1 MRTKNR
7 ASRIKSN
14 TAPLIAAGVA
24 SLVGMQCAW
33 AAETTTTTTTTTA
46 TTTPQTDTA
55 KTDSDTQFLNQ
66 SEIGRAV
73 KLPVHEWI
81 PQVHA
86 PANEANARGI
96 VVALQALIFDGK
108 AFDQLAR
115 HLNKNGYVVYSP
127 DFRGYGDWLSE
138 GHDFG
143 GDKLIH
149 FGQSKDDLTTILKAL
164 REKYPQQ
171 KIYCLGESIG
181 ANIAIW
187 EASTNPALMDGA
199 IVVGL
204 TNKHRNFMPRP
215 YWAVTLTKGLS
226 HPKKPINIKPYMKPV
241 LTENKKV
248 NMEIIEDS
256 KTLTAISPTDLV
268 KANITNKNSLLEVE
282 KIPPSM
288 PILVIAG
295 AEDRVQKTSTLKVI
309 MDRMGTKQKELVVLP
324 KKGHLL
330 IEHREL
336 DADVSQLI
344 DGWLAKRESSP
355 VAAVPSN

>member
-1 MRTKNR
+1 M
-7 ASRIKSN
+7 
-14 TAPLIAAGVA
+14 
-24 SLVGMQCAW
+24 
-33 AAETTTTTTTTTA
+33 
-46 TTTPQTDTA
+46 
-55 KTDSDTQFLNQ
+55 
-66 SEIGRAV
+66 
-73 KLPVHEWI
+73 PVHEWL
-81 PQVHA
+81 PQA
-86 PANEANARGI
+86 QSPGSEANARGI

-115 HLNKNGYVVYSP
+115 HLNKNGYVVYSQ
-127 DFRGYGDWLSE
+127 DFRGYGDWLSD

-143 GDKLIH
+143 GDKAIH

-164 REKYPQQ
+164 REKYPRQ
-171 KIYCLGESIG
+171 KIYCIGESIG
-181 ANIAIW
+181 ANMAIW
-187 EASTNPALMDGA
+187 EASTDPTLMDGA
-199 IVVGL
+199 IVLGL
-204 TNKHRNFMPRP
+204 THKHCHFMPRP

-226 HPKKPINIKPYMKPV
+226 HPKKPINIKPYMKPI

-248 NMEIIEDS
+248 NMEIIGDS
-256 KTLTAISPTDLV
+256 NTLTAISPTDLI

-282 KIPPSM
+282 KIPPDM

-295 AEDRVQKTSTLKVI
+295 AEDRVQKTSTLKVV

-336 DADVSQLI
+336 DTDVTQLI

-355 VAAVPSN
+355 VASVPSN